1 MFLKSLVTSS
11 WLVGRADCRLLFVD
25 STTTDVVS
33 LSYMKRSNPSRPTEA
48 QLEVLNILWDR
59 GPLTVR
65 QVHEELSE
73 AKPSQYTT
81 TLKIMQVMADRGL
94 VARDESERSHVYRPQ
109 IAREDAERQL
119 ASDLMNRV
127 FAGSA
132 RRLLVSAL
140 ASKRASSK
148 EVDELRDFIEQYR
161 QRTRN
166 K

>member
-1 MFLKSLVTSS
+1 
-11 WLVGRADCRLLFVD
+11 
-25 STTTDVVS
+25 
-33 LSYMKRSNPSRPTEA
+33 MKRSNPSNPTDA

-65 QVHEELSE
+65 QVHEELSK

-94 VARDESERSHVYRPQ
+94 VARDESERSHVYRAQ